1 MEPLTRFRLLQ
12 GMGLVLVLWVIGV
25 SSCRRI
31 YRYAP
36 GQVNELVVIT
46 HDSTFLARIQQGI
59 NEVFYTPQ
67 EESLFVV
74 IVPPDSLI
82 LRYLDHK
89 NVLIVAYPGSPDW
102 PVYRQVFGE
111 RTGVHLLSGRHAVD
125 DHLMGIAG
133 PKWEA
138 TLTLLE
144 EYLPRIKDSLMAW
157 MYQNYLRREYFPGH
171 NPQIRDILR
180 ERWHLDIDMPS
191 GWAFFV
197 QEDSLFALA
206 KHYPDRFFLVYQ
218 EPAPRTLDPWQ
229 LLDLRDALTRVYYDG
244 DFVLRDT
251 TTLRFQEGA
260 FLGQPARVIYGVWQ
274 NNRRVLG
281 GPFKLI
287 AFNYRDRFFL
297 VDIGVFAPDL
307 DHKMPF
313 IFRTEAFLR
322 SMRVLD

>member
-1 MEPLTRFRLLQ
+1 MRHF
-12 GMGLVLVLWVIGV
+12 GLWFAVLAMLMSTLG
-25 SSCRRI
+25 CRRI

-46 HDSTFLARIQQGI
+46 HDSTFLARIQQTV

-67 EESLFVV
+67 VESLFVV

-82 LRYLDHK
+82 PRYLKHK
-89 NVLIVAYPGSPDW
+89 NVLVVAYPGSPDW
-102 PVYRQVFGE
+102 EVYRQVFGE
-111 RTGVHLLSGRHAVD
+111 RTGVHLASGRYAVD
-125 DHLMGIAG
+125 DHIIGIAG

-138 TLTLLE
+138 TLALLE
-144 EYLPRIKDSLMAW
+144 QHLPRIKDSLMAW
-157 MYQNYLRREYFPGH
+157 MYRNYLQREYFAGH

-180 ERWHLDIDMPS
+180 ERWHIEIDVPS

-197 QEDSLFALA
+197 QQDSLFALA
-206 KHYPDRFFLVYQ
+206 KHYPDRFFFVYQ
-218 EPAPRTLDPWQ
+218 EPAPRTLDPWA
-229 LLDLRDALTRVYYDG
+229 LLDLRDAITRVYYDG

-251 TTLRFQEGA
+251 ATLRFTHQE
-260 FLGQPARVIYGVWQ
+260 FLGQQATVIYGVWQ

-287 AFNYRDRFFL
+287 AFNYRNRFFV

-322 SMRVLD
+322 NMKVLD